1 MSDSLATPT
10 TTPTP
15 TPRYAHTNL
24 PVLFPS
30 PALTPQ
36 GCLTDSQLL
45 SLFNAGFIAQ
55 LKVDGVRLRI
65 HVTVHRDGVVKVH
78 SIRTR
83 SGDPVSPNLEVAI
96 LLLLATTEPNDTP
109 LLPNDQDYLIE
120 AEFLYGGDMQKTAGR
135 VHSTHLDIVLSEC
148 QLYLFDCIRRDPKDP
163 MRWLISEPYLNR
175 YAYLVQFTDLDEPPQ
190 QVFRLPILA
199 RFDRDSTPAD
209 PIRSPIEWAQ
219 SLAASYGIEF
229 EGVVMKDPKAP
240 YTSGRSPNIQ
250 RWKQQAEH
258 QAQVLDMEEM
268 ITFDLK
274 PTGMVGS
281 FKCLDIHTGITFS
294 LSASSLPHALRRA
307 VWEHKDTFLP
317 PSPDNPGRP
326 SKPTILTYTAL
337 AFGVKSAPRMPR
349 VVKSDII
356 KHLTRIGALPNE

>member
-1 MSDSLATPT
+1 MSDTPATS
-10 TTPTP
+10 TPA
-15 TPRYAHTNL
+15 PRYAHTNL

-65 HVTVHRDGVVKVH
+65 HVTVHRDGTVKVH

-96 LLLLATTEPNDTP
+96 LLLLATKEPNDTP

-148 QLYLFDCIRRDPKDP
+148 QLYLFDCIRRNPNDP
-163 MRWLISEPYLNR
+163 MRWLISESYLNR
-175 YAYLVQFTDLDEPPQ
+175 YAYLAQFTDLDEPPQ

-199 RFDRDSTPAD
+199 RTDAGSTASTGSTT
-209 PIRSPIEWAQ
+209 SPIEWAQ
-219 SLAASYGIEF
+219 SLASAYGIEF

-258 QAQVLDMEEM
+258 QAQVLDVEEM
-268 ITFDLK
+268 TTFDLK

-281 FKCLDIHTGITFS
+281 FKCFDIHTGITFS
-294 LSASSLPHALRRA
+294 LSASSLPHSLRRA

-317 PSPDNPGRP
+317 PNIDRP
-326 SKPTILTYTAL
+326 NGPASPTILTYTAL

-349 VVKSDII
+349 VVKSDIV
-356 KHLTRIGALPNE
+356 KHLTKIGALPNE